1 MKCRI
6 GHERHQKDSEEG
18 VWGVREAGSQEK
30 VAHTREVAHSH
41 THTHSET
48 MLAALNVAC
57 RRKF

>member
-41 THTHSET
+41 THTQ
-48 MLAALNVAC
+48 
-57 RRKF
+57 